1 MYWDHFAVLRL
12 GMRNSFIEPTGPGSL
27 IFPLNYYWNWKLN
40 KFTFFHLSLFFFI
53 HSWRKS
59 TGSFTI
65 IPGNLFSTLPQ
76 ATMLS
81 YFSPLKRIYI
91 LFTPVSNN
99 KFFTCLQGVNFTK
112 TPWGSSSSY
121 LHLSPKDNVTCLSE
135 VVFFFFLVMV
145 LLMTTP
151 HCKYQFM
158 IWSLIV
164 LLPTTTNLSGIKQK
178 QAYYDHNYLDMGF
191 N

>member
-1 MYWDHFAVLRL
+1 MKQHFKDVSKPYCLVESLQDIPVHVSLLLPRIWVSSLRWSLPWGHFLYWDHFAVLRL

-135 VVFFFFLVMV
+135 VVFFFF
-145 LLMTTP
+145 
-151 HCKYQFM
+151 
-158 IWSLIV
+158 W
-164 LLPTTTNLSGIKQK
+164 
-178 QAYYDHNYLDMGF
+178 
-191 N
+191 

>member
-1 MYWDHFAVLRL
+1 MKLKAKRVHLF
-12 GMRNSFIEPTGPGSL
+12 SFVI
-27 IFPLNYYWNWKLN
+27 
-40 KFTFFHLSLFFFI
+40 FFI

-59 TGSFTI
+59 TGSFNI

-76 ATMLS
+76 AIMFS
-81 YFSPLKRIYI
+81 YFSPLKRIYV
-91 LFTPVSNN
+91 LFTPVSKN

-121 LHLSPKDNVTCLSE
+121 LHLSPKDNVTYLSE
-135 VVFFFFLVMV
+135 VVFFFFSVMI

-151 HCKYQFM
+151 CCKCQFT
-158 IWSLIV
+158 IWSFIV
-164 LLPTTTNLSGIKQK
+164 LSPTTTNLSGIKQK
-178 QAYYDHNYLDMGF
+178 QAYYDHNYLDMEF

>member
-135 VVFFFFLVMV
+135 VVFFFSGDGVVNDNTPLQVSIYDLIFNCSITNHYKSFRHKTKTS
-145 LLMTTP
+145 LL
-151 HCKYQFM
+151 
-158 IWSLIV
+158 WS
-164 LLPTTTNLSGIKQK
+164 
-178 QAYYDHNYLDMGF
+178 
-191 N
+191 